1 MTYIKETD
9 GEEKMIMSEPIIKF
23 TRGVPAIESF
33 NAGQLS
39 ECAKSAME
47 KYCDVVMQY
56 GPAGGF
62 PPLRSWIAKEAGVSE
77 NCVIIGQGSLQL
89 QDMLARLL
97 FQNGDLVYVEEP
109 TYDRAATV
117 LRRAGAK
124 ITGFRVADDGVDVD
138 AVEAHL
144 RKGEKPR
151 LFYIIPDFQN
161 PSGVVMSLDKRKRIA
176 ALAEQY
182 GFYIVEDVPYR
193 KLRYS
198 GEECQTLFDLSPD
211 RVVQMSSF
219 SKLIGPGLRVGYA
232 IAPESLAEKLCKYAE
247 DTYINASY
255 LTHAIVYEFIERD
268 WFLPNLA
275 ALKALYAPRL
285 ATILKSLEENMGD
298 LATWQKPEGGFFVG
312 MTIKAEVNADQLL
325 ERAKA
330 ANLQLTNGRGFFV
343 NGGGDNFV
351 RLPFCALKPDEIKSG
366 IARLAEVIKSL

>member
-1 MTYIKETD
+1 
-9 GEEKMIMSEPIIKF
+9 MSEPIIKF

-33 NAGQLS
+33 NASQLS
-39 ECAKSAME
+39 ECAKSALE

-77 NCVIIGQGSLQL
+77 NRVIIGQGSLQL

-124 ITGFRVADDGVDVD
+124 VAGFQVADDGVDVD

-144 RKGEKPR
+144 RNGEKPR

-161 PSGVVMSLDKRKRIA
+161 PSGVVMSLEKRKRIT

-193 KLRYS
+193 KLRYF

-232 IAPESLAEKLCKYAE
+232 IVPESLAEKLCKYAE
-247 DTYINASY
+247 DTYISASY
-255 LTHAIVYEFIERD
+255 VTHAIVYEFIERG

-275 ALKALYAPRL
+275 ALRALYAPRL
-285 ATILKSLEENMGD
+285 TTVLKSLEENMGD
-298 LATWQKPEGGFFVG
+298 LAAWQKPEGGFFVG
-312 MTIKAEVNADQLL
+312 MTIKAKVSADQLL

-330 ANLQLTNGRGFFV
+330 ANLQLTDGRGFFV
-343 NGGGDNFV
+343 NGGGDNFI